1 MLHRLAVLVSVVLL
15 ACGCTEVREGVA
27 SPAETTTQEPTSPSP
42 EQPADPSSPP
52 GTEDGGGPAQPGSE
66 DDGSAMRVKGLRYT
80 SDDSGT
86 TLVVDLSSSGVP
98 EWTVG
103 YSEATGP
110 GGGSVDIAGDA
121 FLKLRLKTQ
130 TAPGG
135 QSTSK
140 IRVNPGPV
148 AEAQTTGFAEGYEE
162 VLIGVRD
169 GEQPFRAYA
178 QTDPGR
184 IVIEVGTPG

>member
-1 MLHRLAVLVSVVLL
+1 MLHRIAVLVSVVLL
-15 ACGCTEVREGVA
+15 ACACTEVREGVA
-27 SPAETTTQEPTSPSP
+27 SPAGTSTQQPTSPSP
-42 EQPADPSSPP
+42 SPSEPPADPP
-52 GTEDGGGPAQPGSE
+52 GTEGGGPAQPGTE

-80 SDDSGT
+80 SQDGAT

-98 EWTVG
+98 EWTAG

-110 GGGSVDIAGDA
+110 DGGPVDIDGDA

-130 TAPGG
+130 AAPSG
-135 QSTSK
+135 QGSSK
-140 IRVNPGPV
+140 IRVSPGPV
-148 AEAQTTGFAEGYEE
+148 AEALTTGFADGYEE
-162 VLIGVRD
+162 VLIGIRH

-184 IVIEVGTPG
+184 IVIEVGGG

>member
-1 MLHRLAVLVSVVLL
+1 MH
-15 ACGCTEVREGVA
+15 
-27 SPAETTTQEPTSPSP
+27 
-42 EQPADPSSPP
+42 
-52 GTEDGGGPAQPGSE
+52 
-66 DDGSAMRVKGLRYT
+66 VKGLRFT
-80 SDDSGT
+80 SDDGGT

-98 EWTVG
+98 EWTAG

-110 GGGSVDIAGDA
+110 NGGPVDIAGEA

-130 TAPGG
+130 SAPNG
-135 QSTSK
+135 QSSSK
-140 IRVNPGPV
+140 IRVSPGPV
-148 AEAQTTGFAEGYEE
+148 AEAQTTGFADGYEE

-184 IVIEVGTPG
+184 IVIEVGAAG